1 MGFVACS
8 TSICPGSES
17 GASAVMDHWED
28 RCRDL
33 LEALAVDH
41 RFNPQRQERLL
52 QLCRLRGVRCVELSH
67 PRLGP
72 EGLPTASIT
81 SPDRHEQR
89 AALLQLTDT
98 LQRAVDHRV
107 DRVHLPPAEM
117 GLTVSRERLEWGFA
131 LDQTSP
137 VLEELRGQRDLR
149 AAAAMDAF
157 CLVLDPLLRSCDD
170 LGGLVTLPGPA
181 PWPHLFPDLDEVAT
195 LLEIFAGAPI
205 SVIYCTDWAHVEA
218 TLTGRSGSTP
228 PEHLQALR
236 VADACG
242 LTSMLPP
249 GTGEI
254 DWDERA
260 TIKED
265 HDVVLTLRPDTTR
278 DEVIRSCALV
288 ERLRTE
294 PSDEE

>member
-8 TSICPGSES
+8 TSICPGSEC

-52 QLCRLRGVRCVELSH
+52 RLCRLRGVRSVELSH
-67 PRLGP
+67 PHIGP
-72 EGLPTASIT
+72 EGLPTASVV
-81 SPDRHEQR
+81 SSDRHEQR

-98 LQRAVDHRV
+98 LQRAVDYGVERI
-107 DRVHLPPAEM
+107 HLPPTEM
-117 GLTVSRERLEWGFA
+117 GLAISRESLGRDFA
-131 LDQTSP
+131 LDQASP
-137 VLEELRGQRDLR
+137 GPEELRGQRDLR
-149 AAAAMDAF
+149 ATAAMDAI
-157 CLVLDPLLRSCDD
+157 CLVLDPLLRTCDD
-170 LGGLVTLPGPA
+170 LGGTVALPGPT
-181 PWPHLFPDLDEVAT
+181 PWPHLFPDLDESAQ

-205 SVIYCTDWAHVEA
+205 EADYCTDWAHVQA
-218 TLTGRSGSTP
+218 TLTGSEPAPP
-228 PEHLQALR
+228 PEQLHVLR
-236 VADACG
+236 LADACG

-254 DWDERA
+254 DWDEQV

-265 HDVVLTLRPDTTR
+265 NNVVLTLRPDTTR
-278 DEVIRSCALV
+278 DEVVRSCALL
-288 ERLRTE
+288 ERLRSE
-294 PSDEE
+294 RDEEA